1 MLLFLFMIRLW
12 RFTGNTRSYSVVG
25 LVIMM
30 RGFRLLLMLFGVIRN
45 RFGNVGLRELAV
57 QSDVVAHSPV
67 EMSSS

>member
-30 RGFRLLLMLFGVIRN
+30 RGFRLLLMLFGVIGN

-67 EMSSS
+67 EMLSS

>member
-30 RGFRLLLMLFGVIRN
+30 RGFRLLLMLFGVIGN